1 MALGFSRLVC
11 IESSSSQY
19 PRLVTP
25 IRLAD
30 SAGRCTARR
39 VPGTAQREMT
49 RAQSTAPA
57 AGRSTRI
64 EFDDERFLDVGAEL
78 VAVRRLLEHAFELRS
93 VHRDPGRQAD
103 RLGELQRIGDAQLLL
118 RLLAHRDHVAGL

>member
-30 SAGRCTARR
+30 SAGRCTARC
-39 VPGTAQREMT
+39 VPGTAQRET

-57 AGRSTRI
+57 AGGSTRI
-64 EFDDERFLDVGAEL
+64 EFDDERFLDVGAEF
-78 VAVRRLLEHAFELRS
+78 VAVGRLFEHAFELGGIDR
-93 VHRDPGRQAD
+93 HPGRQ
-103 RLGELQRIGDAQLLL
+103 
-118 RLLAHRDHVAGL
+118 